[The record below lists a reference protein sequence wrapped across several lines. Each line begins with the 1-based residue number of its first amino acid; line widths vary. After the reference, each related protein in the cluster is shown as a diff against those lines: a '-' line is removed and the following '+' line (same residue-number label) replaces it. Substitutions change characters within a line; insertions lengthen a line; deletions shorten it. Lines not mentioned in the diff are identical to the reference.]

1 MKKPMSKI
9 MKIFIRMSAFLRK
22 EIFEIFR
29 QPRLLITLILGP
41 FLILLIFGIGYRN
54 KAQALRTFFVVQE
67 GSPLKDKIEQYATTL
82 GPQLIYMGVTTDESA
97 ALQQLRNGQVDVVAV
112 TPPDAS
118 QTIQNSKQAVF
129 TLYHHEIDPFQV
141 DYVKYFGQVYI
152 DEVNRRV
159 LLSITQQEQQN
170 ASSLESDLGKARQ
183 DAAAMRQAIQQ
194 GNDIAARQNQ
204 RDLVHSLDNVN
215 LAVGASLALLS
226 GVEQNLGSGSGQ
238 ATAALK
244 ALADLRNEVNT
255 MQNLNSVNQ
264 VGSQQEQQLADVQD
278 KITKLEDQL
287 KQFTSIDPNVIVRP
301 FRSETE
307 SIATIQPSAVDYFV
321 PAVIALLIQHLTVT
335 LAALSIVRER
345 TIGTMEL
352 FRVSP
357 LSAGEAL
364 FGKYLS
370 YLIFGILLVAVL
382 TALLILGL
390 KMPML
395 GSYLDYALVIVILL
409 FTSLGFGFFISM
421 VSQTDTQAV
430 QYTMIMLLAS
440 VFFSGFM
447 MNLDMIWKPVRVL
460 SWSLPTTYGIITLR
474 NIMLRGDH
482 TDLMLIGGLFLIGI
496 GFLIVNWLLLR
507 RLTSPR
513 VD

>member
-1 MKKPMSKI
+1 MGRI
-9 MKIFIRMSAFLRK
+9 LQIFIRMSAFLRK

-54 KAQALRTFFVVQE
+54 KAQALRTLFVVQD
-67 GSPLKDKIEQYATTL
+67 GSPLKDKIEEYAKTL

-97 ALQQLRNGQVDVVAV
+97 ALQRLRDGEVDVVAV
-112 TPPDAS
+112 TPPDAY
-118 QTIQNSKQAVF
+118 QTIQNSSQAVF

-141 DYVKYFGQVYI
+141 DYVQYFGQVYI

-159 LLSITQQEQQN
+159 LLTITQQEQQN
-170 ASSLESDLGKARQ
+170 ASSLESDLERARK
-183 DAAAMRQAIQQ
+183 DVEAMRQAIQQ
-194 GNDIAARQNQ
+194 GNQIVARQNQ

-226 GVEQNLGSGSGQ
+226 GVEQNLGSSNGE

-244 ALADLRNEVNT
+244 SLSDLRNEVNS
-255 MQNLNSVNQ
+255 MENLSSGSQ
-264 VGSQQEQQLADVQD
+264 VGNQQEQQLADVQD
-278 KITKLEDQL
+278 KLSTLENQL
-287 KQFTSIDPNVIVRP
+287 QQFTSVDPNVIVRP
-301 FRSETE
+301 FRSEAK

-321 PAVIALLIQHLTVT
+321 PAVIALLLQHLTVT

-370 YLIFGILLVAVL
+370 YMIFGILLVAVL
-382 TALLILGL
+382 TALIILGL

-395 GSYLDYALVIVILL
+395 GSYGDYTLVIVVLL
-409 FTSLGFGFFISM
+409 FASLGFGFFISM

-482 TDLMLIGGLFLIGI
+482 PDLMLIGGLFLIGL
-496 GFLIVNWLLLR
+496 GFLIANWLLLR
-507 RLTSPR
+507 RLISPR

>member
-1 MKKPMSKI
+1 
-9 MKIFIRMSAFLRK
+9 
-22 EIFEIFR
+22 
-29 QPRLLITLILGP
+29 
-41 FLILLIFGIGYRN
+41 
-54 KAQALRTFFVVQE
+54 
-67 GSPLKDKIEQYATTL
+67 
-82 GPQLIYMGVTTDESA
+82 
-97 ALQQLRNGQVDVVAV
+97 
-112 TPPDAS
+112 
-118 QTIQNSKQAVF
+118 
-129 TLYHHEIDPFQV
+129 
-141 DYVKYFGQVYI
+141 
-152 DEVNRRV
+152 
-159 LLSITQQEQQN
+159 
-170 ASSLESDLGKARQ
+170 
-183 DAAAMRQAIQQ
+183 
-194 GNDIAARQNQ
+194 
-204 RDLVHSLDNVN
+204 
-215 LAVGASLALLS
+215 
-226 GVEQNLGSGSGQ
+226 
-238 ATAALK
+238 
-244 ALADLRNEVNT
+244 
-255 MQNLNSVNQ
+255 MQNLNSATQ
-264 VGSQQEQQLADVQD
+264 IGSQQEQQLADVQD
-278 KITKLEDQL
+278 KISKLEDQL

-301 FRSETE
+301 FRSEAK

-382 TALLILGL
+382 SALLILGL

-395 GSYLDYALVIVILL
+395 GSYLNYALVIVILI

-430 QYTMIMLLAS
+430 QFTMIMLLAS

-482 TDLMLIGGLFLIGI
+482 PDLMLVGGLFLIGI